1 MQSDARKKIMVI
13 DDDLEERVLLRYILE
28 EEGFNC
34 IEVQNEESAVDL
46 VQFHHPDLIIMDR
59 LMPRRSGL
67 DISAELKG
75 KTQLS
80 QIPIIMV
87 TAADGVDEKVEA
99 FSGGVDDYITKPYA
113 PPELIARVKALLRSS
128 QEAIDRNPTTLLPG
142 ARALEEEIHERLGRG
157 ETFALCHADLDN
169 FKPYADSHG
178 FSMAND
184 VIRWTGSLIC
194 RVAEKSLQSHG
205 FVSHIGGDDFILIAS
220 LDSCREIAREIIHS
234 FDSEIGRYFSAD
246 ELSMGF
252 YVGKNRAGETIEFP
266 IMTISIGIITNEKKK
281 YTSSTEMGS
290 DLSHAKRRAKAI
302 ANSNYF
308 LWEHVERV

>member
-1 MQSDARKKIMVI
+1 MQPDARKKIMVI

-28 EEGFNC
+28 DEGFIC

-46 VQFHHPDLIIMDR
+46 AQFHHPDLIIMDR

-75 KTQLS
+75 KTLLS

-157 ETFALCHADLDN
+157 EMFALCHADLDN

-184 VIRWTGSLIC
+184 VIRWTGILISGA
-194 RVAEKSLQSHG
+194 VEKLPGSRG
-205 FVSHIGGDDFILIAS
+205 FVSHIGGDDFIIIVS
-220 LDSCREIAREIIHS
+220 LDSCEEIAREIIRA
-234 FDSEIGRYFSAD
+234 FDCEIGRYFGAD
-246 ELSMGF
+246 ELSLGF
-252 YVGKNRAGETIEFP
+252 YMGKNRAGETIKFP
-266 IMTISIGIITNEKKK
+266 IMTISIGVITNLKKK
-281 YTSSTEMGS
+281 YESSTEMGS
-290 DLSHAKRRAKAI
+290 DLSNAKRKAKAI
-302 ANSNYF
+302 TNSNFF
-308 LWEHVERV
+308 LWEPPA